1 VSAEAQ
7 NARMW
12 WRLEGAVLV
21 LGGLAVLL
29 GGCSCQGPA
38 ARDLTA
44 GKGVPVIRVKLGDD
58 APSLAVAVAGPW
70 RLAHDGRKAASGQ
83 ALAWTDLAEA
93 GGQIVLGGRPLG
105 PGPVELTGDVD
116 GSVRVRPSAG
126 GRERAYR
133 GIVRISRVPGGG
145 LRAVNVLN
153 LEGYLAGVVCNEMPS
168 SWNPEALKAQA
179 VAARTFALR
188 ARNAGTRRDF
198 DVYDSTLSQAYGG
211 FGSETEK
218 SRQAVLETWAIV
230 GTYGG
235 KGGRGALLPMYYH
248 STCGGATAAAGEIF
262 GGTTL
267 PPLKGV
273 PCRYCYR
280 SRRYEWSDVVLTKQ
294 EISEAMR
301 RSSNAAVRALG
312 PLSRLEIAA
321 TTSGGRVALVR
332 LVDAQGASA
341 TLRSSTFRLLVGAMR
356 VASNWFTVE
365 DRGDALAFSGRG
377 FGHGVGMCQY
387 GAQYLAEH
395 GKTAEEILRYY
406 YPGVKLARAY

>member
-1 VSAEAQ
+1 
-7 NARMW
+7 MW
-12 WRLEGAVLV
+12 WRLEGAALV

-29 GGCSCQGPA
+29 SGCSCQGPA
-38 ARDLTA
+38 ARDLVT
-44 GKGVPVIRVKLGDD
+44 GKGVPVVRVKLGDD
-58 APSLAVAVAGPW
+58 APSLAVSVAGPW
-70 RLAHDGRKAASGQ
+70 RLAHDGRQEASGQ

-93 GGQIVLGGRPLG
+93 DGQIVLGGRPLG
-105 PGPVELTGDVD
+105 PGPVELSGDVD

-126 GRERAYR
+126 GREHAYR
-133 GIVRISRVPGGG
+133 GTVRVSRVAGGG

-153 LEGYLAGVVCNEMPS
+153 LEAYLAGVVCREMFS
-168 SWNPEALKAQA
+168 SWDLEALKAQA

-198 DVYDSTLSQAYGG
+198 DVYDSVMSQVYGG
-211 FGSETEK
+211 LGSETAK
-218 SRQAVLETWAIV
+218 SRQAVLATWGIV

-235 KGGRGALLPMYYH
+235 KGGRQALLPMYYH
-248 STCGGATAAAGEIF
+248 SACGGATADAGDVF

-273 PCRYCYR
+273 LCRYCYR
-280 SRRYEWSDVVLTKQ
+280 SPRYQWSDVVLTKQ

-301 RSSNAAVRALG
+301 RSSDAAVRTLA
-312 PLSRLEIAA
+312 PLARIEVAA
-321 TTSGGRVALVR
+321 QSAAGRTTHVR
-332 LVDAQGASA
+332 LIDERGAEA
-341 TLRSSTFRLLVGAMR
+341 VLRSNGFRGLVGA
-356 VASNWFTVE
+356 SKLPSSWFVTE
-365 DRGDALAFSGRG
+365 DRGDAVAFSGRG